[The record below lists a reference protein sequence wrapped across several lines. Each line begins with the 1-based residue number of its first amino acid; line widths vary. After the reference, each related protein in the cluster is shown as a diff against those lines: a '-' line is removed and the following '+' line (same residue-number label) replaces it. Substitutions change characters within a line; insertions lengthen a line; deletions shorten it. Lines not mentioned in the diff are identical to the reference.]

1 MQNTIML
8 NPQKICIIGSGLTA
22 LTIAYLL
29 SKFKLRIDI
38 VEQVSN
44 KKKIN
49 PTKLALS
56 QNSLDQLCSFGLKNI
71 QKKSNIVNKI
81 HLHDSYSSISLKN
94 DLEFS
99 APKKEALAYI
109 IDSNSLFLDITE
121 KIKFLR
127 NINILR
133 KDILSI
139 NENNFF
145 NEVTFKNLTKEN
157 YSLIIFSSMNN
168 LSLLSKFKLR
178 KVIDKSYKEKAY
190 VFNLFHKKI
199 DNKLARQFFL
209 KDGPLAFLP
218 VSNSETSVI
227 WSIKNN
233 SVNEKI
239 VNNKKD
245 LLKFFNIHFKEL
257 FKEIILIS
265 KLQKYNLNYNFNK
278 LIDSKRILLFGDIA
292 NKIHP
297 IAGQGWNMTLRNIFS
312 LIKVIKHSQN
322 LGFEIGNDIFI
333 KKYLNEV
340 NSNNFI
346 FSSLIDGV
354 RGIFD
359 IKNTTYASLRKNV
372 LANLNQ
378 NVFIKKN
385 LIDLANK
392 GLFI

>member
-1 MQNTIML
+1 ML
-8 NPQKICIIGSGLTA
+8 NSQKICIIGSGLTA

-29 SKFKLRIDI
+29 SKFKLQIDI

-56 QNSLDQLCSFGLKNI
+56 QNSLDQLSCFGLKNI
-71 QKKSNIVNKI
+71 KKKSNIVNKI
-81 HLHDSYSSISLKN
+81 HLHDSYSSINLKN

-99 APKKEALAYI
+99 ASKEEALAYI
-109 IDSNSLFLDITE
+109 IDSNSLFLDIIK
-121 KIKFLR
+121 KIKVLK

-133 KDILSI
+133 KEILSI
-139 NENNFF
+139 KENNFF

-157 YSLIIFSSMNN
+157 YNLIIFASTNN
-168 LSLLSKFKLR
+168 ISLLSTFKLR
-178 KVIDKSYKEKAY
+178 EIIDKSYSESAY
-190 VFNLFHKKI
+190 VFNLLHKKI
-199 DNKLARQFFL
+199 ENKSARQFFL

-218 VSNSETSVI
+218 VTNSETSVI
-227 WSIKNN
+227 WSIKKN

-239 VNNKKD
+239 VNNKTY
-245 LLKFFNIHFKEL
+245 LLKFFNVHFKEL
-257 FKEIILIS
+257 FKEISSIS
-265 KLQKYNLNYNFNK
+265 KIEKYNLNYSFNR

-297 IAGQGWNMTLRNIFS
+297 IAGQGWNMSLRNIFS
-312 LIKVIKHSQN
+312 LIKVIKHSEN
-322 LGFEIGNDIFI
+322 LGFEIGNNIFI
-333 KKYLNEV
+333 KKYLDEA

-354 RGIFD
+354 REIFD
-359 IKNTTYASLRKNV
+359 VKNTTYANFRKNILV
-372 LANLNQ
+372 NLNR
-378 NVFIKKN
+378 NTFIKKN
-385 LIDLANK
+385 LIDVANK

>member
-1 MQNTIML
+1 ML
-8 NPQKICIIGSGLTA
+8 NSEKICIIGSGLTA

-99 APKKEALAYI
+99 ASKKEALAYI
-109 IDSNSLFLDITE
+109 IDSNSLFLDITK
-121 KIKFLR
+121 KIKFLK

-157 YSLIIFSSMNN
+157 YNLIIFASTNN
-168 LSLLSKFKLR
+168 ISLLSTFKLR
-178 KVIDKSYKEKAY
+178 KVIDKAY
-190 VFNLFHKKI
+190 NESAHVFNLFHKKI
-199 DNKLARQFFL
+199 ENKSARQFFL

-245 LLKFFNIHFKEL
+245 LLKFFNVHFKEL
-257 FKEIILIS
+257 FKEISSIS
-265 KLQKYNLNYNFNK
+265 KIEKYNLNYSFNK
-278 LIDSKRILLFGDIA
+278 LIDSERILLFGDIT

-312 LIKVIKHSQN
+312 FIKVVKRSQN

-340 NSNNFI
+340 NLNNFI

-354 RGIFD
+354 REVFD
-359 IKNTTYASLRKNV
+359 IKNTIYANIRKNV
-372 LANLNQ
+372 LVNLNQ
-378 NVFIKKN
+378 NAFIKKN
-385 LIDLANK
+385 IIDVANK

>member
-1 MQNTIML
+1 ML
-8 NPQKICIIGSGLTA
+8 NSEKICIIGSGLTA

-49 PTKLALS
+49 PTKIALS

-99 APKKEALAYI
+99 ASKKEALAYI
-109 IDSNSLFLDITE
+109 IDSNSLFLDITK
-121 KIKFLR
+121 KIKFLK

-157 YSLIIFSSMNN
+157 YSLIIFASMNN

-178 KVIDKSYKEKAY
+178 KVIDKSYNEKAY

-199 DNKLARQFFL
+199 YNKSARQFFL

-239 VNNKKD
+239 VNKKKD
-245 LLKFFNIHFKEL
+245 LLKFFNVHFKEL
-257 FKEIILIS
+257 FKEIISIS
-265 KLQKYNLNYNFNK
+265 KIQKYNLNYSFNK
-278 LIDSKRILLFGDIA
+278 LIDSGRILLFGDIA

-312 LIKVIKHSQN
+312 LIKVIKQSQN

-354 RGIFD
+354 REIFD
-359 IKNTTYASLRKNV
+359 IKNTTYANIRKNV
-372 LANLNQ
+372 LVNLNQ
-378 NVFIKKN
+378 NALIKKN
-385 LIDLANK
+385 LIDVANK

>member
-1 MQNTIML
+1 ML
-8 NPQKICIIGSGLTA
+8 NSEKICIIGSGLTA

-71 QKKSNIVNKI
+71 QKKSTIVNKI

-99 APKKEALAYI
+99 SSKEEALAYI
-109 IDSNSLFLDITE
+109 IDSNSLFLDITK
-121 KIKFLR
+121 KIKFLK
-127 NINILR
+127 NVNILR

-157 YSLIIFSSMNN
+157 YSLFIFASTNN
-168 LSLLSKFKLR
+168 ISLLSKFKLR
-178 KVIDKSYKEKAY
+178 KVIDKSYNEKAH

-199 DNKLARQFFL
+199 DNKSARQFFL

-245 LLKFFNIHFKEL
+245 LLKFFNVHFKEL
-257 FKEIILIS
+257 FKEISSIS
-265 KLQKYNLNYNFNK
+265 KIEKYNLNYSFNR
-278 LIDSKRILLFGDIA
+278 LIDSKRILLFGDIV

-322 LGFEIGNDIFI
+322 LGFEIGNDTFI
-333 KKYLNEV
+333 KKYLDEA

-354 RGIFD
+354 REIFD
-359 IKNTTYASLRKNV
+359 VKNTTYANFRKNILV
-372 LANLNQ
+372 NLNR
-378 NVFIKKN
+378 NTFIKKN
-385 LIDLANK
+385 LIDVANK